1 MAFLIGG
8 ANTESAAYEI
18 DNSLRFNDGDSP
30 SLQFTPSS
38 DSNEQTWTVS
48 FWVKRGVIGTS

>member
-38 DSNEQTWTVS
+38 DSNEQTWTITRIKS
-48 FWVKRGVIGTS
+48 K